1 MSDEEAEGAPVQNPA
16 AHFSGNIMN
25 FERPKF
31 NARQENR
38 LEALKVFKKKCGYI
52 FKGSL
57 VNISEER
64 KCILVQ
70 DWLRPE
76 GQKIYD
82 SLDWGKDEDVNNYEL
97 MWTKLEGAV
106 SAECNEILSS
116 KKFRERVQ
124 KPKETITSF
133 VTDLM
138 LLVKDCNYIDED
150 RQVRDQFVYG
160 VSDDDLKKK
169 LLEKG
174 NTLTQ
179 IQAVSIGKAHETTN
193 QEVQECCLKPP
204 VSDSTN
210 TVFKGKPNKGL
221 MCNYCANKKGYHS
234 FANKRHCPA
243 WGAVCNL
250 CKIKNHFKDSK
261 ECKQL
266 QKERK
271 SKPGNPKQ
279 SGSTK
284 KPFVLKVED
293 GEEHFY
299 EVVDKICTLNQ
310 QCDHRKAFANLLIP
324 KKRICVNFQI
334 DSGSTCS
341 ILPVGVYKEISGDH
355 DLQDLNTTVRP
366 TLSLYDEKTKIQT
379 LGTLQLEKK

>member
-31 NARQENR
+31 NARQENH
-38 LEALKVFKKKCGYI
+38 LEALKAFKKKYGYI

-70 DWLRPE
+70 DWLGPE

-82 SLDWGKDEDVNNYEL
+82 SLDWGEDEDVNNYEL

-106 SAECNEILSS
+106 SAECNEIVAS
-116 KKFRERVQ
+116 KKFKERVQ

-174 NTLTQ
+174 NTLTR

-221 MCNYCANKKGYHS
+221 MCNYCANKKGSHTGLDI
-234 FANKRHCPA
+234 ATNT
-243 WGAVCNL
+243 V
-250 CKIKNHFKDSK
+250 
-261 ECKQL
+261 
-266 QKERK
+266 
-271 SKPGNPKQ
+271 
-279 SGSTK
+279 
-284 KPFVLKVED
+284 
-293 GEEHFY
+293 
-299 EVVDKICTLNQ
+299 
-310 QCDHRKAFANLLIP
+310 AFA
-324 KKRICVNFQI
+324 
-334 DSGSTCS
+334 T
-341 ILPVGVYKEISGDH
+341 
-355 DLQDLNTTVRP
+355 
-366 TLSLYDEKTKIQT
+366 
-379 LGTLQLEKK
+379 